1 MQNTGASISGIK
13 PQSIIK
19 APLSG
24 ILQLGE
30 IGQMR
35 FTVKRIS
42 LGETLLH
49 RDFQADLLASRK
61 MDFSA
66 ENSARGS
73 IINFGAETSF
83 SPPGKTTAL
92 LIMWAL

>member
-49 RDFQADLLASRK
+49 RDFRADLLANRNI
-61 MDFSA
+61 
-66 ENSARGS
+66 EN
-73 IINFGAETSF
+73 
-83 SPPGKTTAL
+83 
-92 LIMWAL
+92 

>member
-1 MQNTGASISGIK
+1 MQNADDSKSEIK

-61 MDFSA
+61 MVFCA

-73 IINFGAETSF
+73 IINFGSETSF
-83 SPPGKTTAL
+83 SPPGKVTAL
-92 LIMWAL
+92 PIMWIS

>member
-24 ILQLGE
+24 ILQLDVM
-30 IGQMR
+30 GQMR
-35 FTVKRIS
+35 FTVKRIP

-49 RDFQADLLASRK
+49 RDFQADLLVSRNIEK
-61 MDFSA
+61 TKWLRADN
-66 ENSARGS
+66 NSHFCELVRGAVRLHRRGTDS
-73 IINFGAETSF
+73 R
-83 SPPGKTTAL
+83 P
-92 LIMWAL
+92 

>member
-19 APLSG
+19 VSLSG
-24 ILQLGE
+24 PFQLGE

-35 FTVKRIS
+35 FTVKRIP

-49 RDFQADLLASRK
+49 RDFQADLHASRK
-61 MDFSA
+61 MVFSA
-66 ENSARGS
+66 ENRARDS
-73 IINFGAETSF
+73 IIYFKVETSF
-83 SPPGKTTAL
+83 SPPGKATVL
-92 LIMWAL
+92 PIMWIS